1 VTSTTISLPGPNGT
15 GPEQHACLACR
26 NPHQRGRGGWQRNYC
41 SWRCMRK
48 ANGLP
53 ERPARRPARRAAKQV
68 PADADQTDTTGS
80 PPPSPSPPAAEGKCV
95 QPPAPVARPV
105 GQAVAEQ
112 PATRP
117 PAPIA
122 EASMQSSPQA
132 SPAPLDALDALDLA
146 WLLLRSAT
154 YRALP
159 EAAAKAIVR
168 EALAT
173 CPADSTSPATPALNG
188 AGTAPAA

>member
-1 VTSTTISLPGPNGT
+1 MTSTTISLPGPNGT

-53 ERPARRPARRAAKQV
+53 ERPARRAAKQV

-105 GQAVAEQ
+105 RRAVAKQ

-122 EASMQSSPQA
+122 EASMQA
-132 SPAPLDALDALDLA
+132 SPALLDALDLA
-146 WLLLRSAT
+146 
-154 YRALP
+154 
-159 EAAAKAIVR
+159 
-168 EALAT
+168 
-173 CPADSTSPATPALNG
+173 
-188 AGTAPAA
+188 